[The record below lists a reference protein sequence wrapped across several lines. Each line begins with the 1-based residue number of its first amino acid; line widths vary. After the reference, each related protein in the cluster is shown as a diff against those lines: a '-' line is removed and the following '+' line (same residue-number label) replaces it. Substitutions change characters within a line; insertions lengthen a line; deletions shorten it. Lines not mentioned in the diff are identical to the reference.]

1 MSIYLQGKK
10 YRWSCKKFLINLLVI
25 IFIISFWMIYISN
38 IAKATSEKRIV
49 EITIHH
55 GDTLWS
61 IARQI
66 APESDPRMVIK
77 QIKNR
82 NQITSSD
89 LIAGQKLQVE
99 IASNI

>member
-1 MSIYLQGKK
+1 MSILLQGRK
-10 YRWSCKKFLINLLVI
+10 YHWSCKKFILNLLI
-25 IFIISFWMIYISN
+25 IVFVISFWMVYISN
-38 IAKATSEKRIV
+38 VAKATSDKKVI
-49 EITIHH
+49 EITVHH

-66 APESDPRMVIK
+66 APDSDPRTMIK

-82 NQITSSD
+82 NHILNTG
-89 LIAGQKLQVE
+89 LIAGQKLEIE